1 MAYVFDGHSD
11 ILCHVAKHRAA
22 GETRIFQNYHA
33 QRLAEG
39 NIGAM
44 IAAVWIERDYV
55 QEPTERMLEILGY
68 ASQELRE
75 NRDVLGLI
83 KKADD
88 LTALRD
94 AGKTAILWGME
105 GLSGLKGR
113 TVFLETLYDLGVR
126 HAMLTWNEE
135 NEFAVGAGDTQ
146 GICGLKPAGVDA
158 VHLMETLGMIVDVSH
173 ASEKTFYGIA
183 EIRIIA
189 STGGL
194 IGMNAW
200 PAFIDKKAPSAE
212 KLANHVDYIVNL
224 VGIDHVGCGFD
235 FCDFLDDNA
244 LSFAE
249 PGQVSTKDLED
260 ATKVR
265 NFTDI
270 LKRRGYD
277 EEALEKIM
285 YKNMERLLYQTL

>member
-146 GICGLKPAGVDA
+146 GI
-158 VHLMETLGMIVDVSH
+158 
-173 ASEKTFYGIA
+173 
-183 EIRIIA
+183 
-189 STGGL
+189 
-194 IGMNAW
+194 
-200 PAFIDKKAPSAE
+200 
-212 KLANHVDYIVNL
+212 
-224 VGIDHVGCGFD
+224 
-235 FCDFLDDNA
+235 
-244 LSFAE
+244 
-249 PGQVSTKDLED
+249 
-260 ATKVR
+260 
-265 NFTDI
+265 
-270 LKRRGYD
+270 
-277 EEALEKIM
+277 
-285 YKNMERLLYQTL
+285 